1 MRRIGAR
8 VAGFVLAVACGLMLL
23 AGMIDAL
30 GSSAPLMRALMT
42 RFAPPASTGLPSG
55 EYDGMTTMITRYL
68 SGAVDE
74 CQYTWTDESGVT
86 YLAFQAHEQQHMAD
100 CRALFVLDREVLL
113 FSAMATAAL
122 MGACWALRDRRRAAQ
137 GFLAGSGALLAVALG
152 VILWGV
158 IDFDGLFILF
168 HQLSFD
174 NGLWLLDPATD
185 LLIRLMPTRF
195 FVTYAAI
202 LGGSWL
208 GGMLLAMLLG
218 WRVMKIRR

>member
-1 MRRIGAR
+1 MRRMLAR
-8 VAGFVLAVACGLMLL
+8 IVGFALAIACGLMLL
-23 AGMIDAL
+23 SGLIDGL
-30 GSSAPLMRALMT
+30 GSSAPLMHALMV
-42 RFAPPASTGLPSG
+42 RFAPPASTGLPES

-68 SGAVDE
+68 AGAIDE
-74 CQYTWTDESGVT
+74 CQYTWADAEGTT

-113 FSAMATAAL
+113 FSTMATAAL
-122 MGACWALRDRRRAAQ
+122 LGACWALREKRALQ
-137 GFLAGSGALLAVALG
+137 GFLAGSGTLLLAALG
-152 VILWGV
+152 LILWGV

-174 NGLWLLDPATD
+174 NGLWLLNPATD
-185 LLIRLMPTRF
+185 LLIRLMPARF